1 MIDMFWFRP
10 YYWFNVLIT
19 SVSTLNINEWHI
31 GNYLSHLLKLM
42 KPNLANHNLFY
53 LVIKLC
59 DVIQWENPKS
69 MLSCKLSNSFVDQ
82 FPFCSNT
89 FIFQVFSNLL
99 YLHLFIFLM
108 SIWTTWMLKLLHNYD
123 DLVKSSP
130 QLYCLIHRYLTSG
143 FNPLPCAILNAIH
156 YQQCNHNIGPHV
168 NYAQWHISL
177 VIWMRH
183 VHIIFFMRKGPTSST
198 S

>member
-1 MIDMFWFRP
+1 LLQNNKLCKPLNELVQVGTSWFFTYCLEFVLFNHFVLQLILLMELKSSNIVHLKSTYVSFASWIPYRAHMIDMFWFRP

-108 SIWTTWMLKLLHNYD
+108 SIWTTWMLKLP
-123 DLVKSSP
+123 S
-130 QLYCLIHRYLTSG
+130 
-143 FNPLPCAILNAIH
+143 
-156 YQQCNHNIGPHV
+156 
-168 NYAQWHISL
+168 
-177 VIWMRH
+177 
-183 VHIIFFMRKGPTSST
+183 
-198 S
+198 